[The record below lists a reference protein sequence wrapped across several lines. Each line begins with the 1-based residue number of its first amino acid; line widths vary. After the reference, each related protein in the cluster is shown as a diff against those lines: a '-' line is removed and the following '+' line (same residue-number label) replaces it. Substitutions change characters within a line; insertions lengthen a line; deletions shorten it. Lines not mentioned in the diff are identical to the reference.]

1 MFRKIVSN
9 LSFSPALVGQ
19 LGFYA
24 KRLRKEE
31 ATRKIGLVFVVLAL
45 IVQSLAVFQAPESA
59 NASGPNDFIS
69 GGLGYG
75 SHKSINN
82 FLAPYDSNTSNL
94 KDIMNYVGI
103 TREEIAS
110 AQYGSFISGNNIS
123 WGRSSLYGTARGEK
137 TVPITNSSG
146 AVVTT
151 VYARPMTL
159 GYGSNTR
166 IYGWIGHS
174 AKIGWFTI
182 MQACGNLGT
191 TLVPAPPAPPTP
203 TPTPTPIP
211 TPKPTPNPPATC
223 VYNSTLPADSKDCQP
238 CAGDTTIWYKDE
250 RCTATIIQSKS
261 AINVTQGSVDASKV
275 VANGGDTIAYTV
287 TIKNTG
293 LASKD
298 VTISDTLLDTLEYS
312 TLIDNGG
319 GTLDTTTK
327 ILSWPSVTL
336 APGASQVRSFVVRVM
351 DPVPVTARG
360 LSDPSSYDCH
370 MVNLFGNSID
380 IAVNCAAPKVV
391 EQVATQLPK
400 TGPSENLLFAGIVL
414 AITVYFYARSRQ
426 VKTEVRLIRHSLNA
440 GTI

>member
-31 ATRKIGLVFVVLAL
+31 ATRKLGLIFVVLAL

-59 NASGPNDFIS
+59 NASGPNDFVY
-69 GGLGYG
+69 GGLGTG
-75 SHKSINN
+75 SSKSINK
-82 FLAPYDSNTSNL
+82 FLAPYDANTTNL

-103 TREEIAS
+103 TREEITS
-110 AQYGSFISGNNIS
+110 AQYGSFISGNNLS
-123 WGRSSLYGTARGEK
+123 WGRSSLYGYAKGERA
-137 TVPITNSSG
+137 VPITNASG

-159 GYGSNTR
+159 GYGSKTR
-166 IYGWIGHS
+166 VYGWIGHS
-174 AKIGWFTI
+174 SKIGWFTI
-182 MQACGNLGT
+182 MQACGNIAT
-191 TLVPAPPAPPTP
+191 TVVPAPPAKPAPTP
-203 TPTPTPIP
+203 VAPT
-211 TPKPTPNPPATC
+211 KCSLNPN
-223 VYNSTLPADSKDCQP
+223 LLADSKDCQP
-238 CAGDTTIWYKDE
+238 CPGDSTLWIKDE
-250 RCTATIIQSKS
+250 KCSATIVQSKA

-298 VTISDTLLDTLEYS
+298 VTISDTLVDTLEYS
-312 TLIDNGG
+312 TLVDNGG
-319 GTLDTTTK
+319 GTLDATTK
-327 ILSWPSVTL
+327 TLSWPNVTL
-336 APGASQVRSFVVRVM
+336 APGASQVRSFVIRVM
-351 DPVPVTARG
+351 DPIPATARG
-360 LSDPSSYDCH
+360 QSDPTSYDCH
-370 MVNLFGNSID
+370 MVNVFGNSVD
-380 IAVNCAAPKVV
+380 VSVNCATPKVV
-391 EQVATQLPK
+391 EQVASQLPT

-414 AITVYFYARSRQ
+414 AATVYFYARSRQ